1 MEKTASCRKRI
12 WCQLNNVY
20 KSLIKHL
27 SSPKEIRD
35 TLIKRYTAP
44 NKARLQL
51 ILKQLFEVT
60 NQKDKKVAEKVDTL
74 RTLAAQ
80 ITAQKKKLKIQEEV
94 LTLFLCMS
102 MSDSYETTLEII
114 NSSAEE
120 ITIDNI

>member
-12 WCQLNNVY
+12 WCQLDDVY

-35 TLIKRYTAP
+35 TAP
-44 NKARLQL
+44 NKARLRL

-80 ITAQKKKLKIQEEV
+80 IAV
-94 LTLFLCMS
+94 
-102 MSDSYETTLEII
+102 
-114 NSSAEE
+114 
-120 ITIDNI
+120 